1 MNFLHF
7 MIFVNIIF
15 NFSSSIVNNKVPPKL
30 SEANERKSKLLGYY
44 SHESEIMKVIPLTL
58 IEDW

>member
-1 MNFLHF
+1 